1 MLPRAA
7 AGDGA
12 AACVQVRVLPSLPPS
27 LPLCVPLSVSA
38 SAGLSPDL
46 PLPSSALGAFQSRKL
61 AACSGMSRAVR
72 LMLVLCV
79 RRTLLQNAFKGLLE
93 DDQSL
98 EVSLSLSLLEV
109 RCIYA

>member
-1 MLPRAA
+1 MKTRGGVLPRAA

-46 PLPSSALGAFQSRKL
+46 PLPSSALGAFQSRKPGCL
-61 AACSGMSRAVR
+61 QRDVSCGAADAGSVCAQDVAPERVQGA
-72 LMLVLCV
+72 
-79 RRTLLQNAFKGLLE
+79 A
-93 DDQSL
+93 
-98 EVSLSLSLLEV
+98 
-109 RCIYA
+109 